1 MCWML
6 WVCPLIGGGR
16 RRCLKSCCTV
26 TGLHPPSLCSLHL
39 ASVCQPSVACPL
51 SLLICDAHILW
62 AHPAPPG
69 LGASGL
75 GEQKRPSLFPHIL
88 GQEIPAFAPPKS
100 AEWHGR
106 DLHSFASSSQVPS
119 KIQGKPEDSSRCLTR
134 DRAGAHGVRWL
145 QAQVPGQAGTR
156 QNGLRR
162 TSLSRACF
170 KSSPWVSIPDRA
182 GLPLASL
189 QQLGALYTLFLLP
202 GPLCLSVPTHI

>member
-1 MCWML
+1 MSRMCWML

-145 QAQVPGQAGTR
+145 QAQVPGQAGTQ

-162 TSLSRACF
+162 TSLTVPCLLQVF
-170 KSSPWVSIPDRA
+170 PL
-182 GLPLASL
+182 GLHP
-189 QQLGALYTLFLLP
+189 
-202 GPLCLSVPTHI
+202 